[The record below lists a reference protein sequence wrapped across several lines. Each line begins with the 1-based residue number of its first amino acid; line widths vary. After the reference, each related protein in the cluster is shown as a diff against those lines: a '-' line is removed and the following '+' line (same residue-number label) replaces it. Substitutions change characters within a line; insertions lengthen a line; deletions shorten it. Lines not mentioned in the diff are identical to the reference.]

1 MNAAQMWWYRHELK
15 RQQTGLESDRD
26 RVKYWL
32 ERAQD
37 EPTKRRLERELEVID
52 HRLNKTRR
60 GLLF

>member
-1 MNAAQMWWYRHELK
+1 MNAAQMWWYTHELK
-15 RQQTGLESDRD
+15 RKQTQLESERD

-37 EPTKRRLERELEVID
+37 KPTKRRLDRELEVLEL
-52 HRLNKTRR
+52 RLNKTSR